1 MKKSIFL
8 VLFAFVSL
16 CGFAQEL
23 TADTAAVEPSAWE
36 QITVYAVNAF
46 VTFVISIIGLVLTGV
61 YDAIRKYLAT
71 VRYGQEMGII
81 IESVRTAA
89 LRKAK
94 ERGIEYSALIRE
106 IGGMYADMQITP
118 AEKLRLQEIRDD
130 IRALAREI
138 AAEQLKQVRGLA
150 KDAAGKWVAE
160 RIDLVLGE
168 LVSNALGLPVI

>member
-1 MKKSIFL
+1 M
-8 VLFAFVSL
+8 
-16 CGFAQEL
+16 AQEL
-23 TADTAAVEPSAWE
+23 TADSPAVEPSAWG

-46 VTFVISIIGLVLTGV
+46 VTFTISIIGLVLTGV

-89 LRKAK
+89 LRNAK

-130 IRALAREI
+130 IRAMAREI

-168 LVSNALGLPVI
+168 LVSHALGLPTI

>member
-1 MKKSIFL
+1 MKKIFTL
-8 VLFAFVSL
+8 LFVLVSL
-16 CGFAQEL
+16 TGVAQEL
-23 TADTAAVEPSAWE
+23 TADSPAIEPSAWE
-36 QITVYAVNAF
+36 QIAAYAVNAF
-46 VTFVISIIGLVLTGV
+46 ITFAVSIIGLVLTGV

-94 ERGIEYSALIRE
+94 ERGIEYTAIIKE
-106 IGGMYADMQITP
+106 IGGMYTDLQLTP

-168 LVSNALGLPVI
+168 LVSNALGLPTI

>member
-1 MKKSIFL
+1 MNKTLFTL
-8 VLFAFVSL
+8 LFAFVWS
-16 CGFAQEL
+16 CCMAQEL
-23 TADTAAVEPSAWE
+23 TANSPAVEPSAWE
-36 QITVYAVNAF
+36 QITVNAINAIIAF
-46 VTFVISIIGLVLTGV
+46 VASIVGLIFTGL

-106 IGGMYADMQITP
+106 IGGMYSDMQITP

-130 IRALAREI
+130 VRALAREI

-168 LVSNALGLPVI
+168 LVSNALGLPTI

>member
-1 MKKSIFL
+1 MKKLLVYLFVFL
-8 VLFAFVSL
+8 SSH
-16 CGFAQEL
+16 CFAQEL
-23 TADTAAVEPSAWE
+23 TADVVAAEPSAWE
-36 QITVYAVNAF
+36 QITIYAVNAF

-106 IGGMYADMQITP
+106 IGGMYSDLQLTP

-130 IRALAREI
+130 VRALAREI

-168 LVSNALGLPVI
+168 LVSHALGLPTI

>member
-1 MKKSIFL
+1 MKKLLTTL
-8 VLFAFVSL
+8 VLLTPAL
-16 CGFAQEL
+16 LTAQEL

-46 VTFVISIIGLVLTGV
+46 VTFVVSIIGLILTGV

-106 IGGMYADMQITP
+106 IGGMYSDLQLTP

-130 IRALAREI
+130 IRSLAREI

-168 LVSNALGLPVI
+168 LVSNALGLPMI

>member
-1 MKKSIFL
+1 MKKLLTLILSL
-8 VLFAFVSL
+8 TPALLFS
-16 CGFAQEL
+16 QEL

-71 VRYGQEMGII
+71 ARYGQEMGII

-106 IGGMYADMQITP
+106 IGGMYTDLQITP

-168 LVSNALGLPVI
+168 LVSHALGLPTI

>member
-1 MKKSIFL
+1 MKKLLTLFL
-8 VLFAFVSL
+8 SLTPALLFS
-16 CGFAQEL
+16 QEL

-106 IGGMYADMQITP
+106 IGGMYSDMQLTP

-168 LVSNALGLPVI
+168 LVSHALGLPTI